1 MFAKVVSVT
10 CSKGFSNSLVF
21 LHILSLF
28 VCCSLTLLVKK
39 AAARKAKVTIDPQGI
54 LLDAPDFR

>member
-10 CSKGFSNSLVF
+10 CSKGFCNSLVF
-21 LHILSLF
+21 LRILSLF
-28 VCCSLTLLVKK
+28 VCCFLTLLVKK

>member
-1 MFAKVVSVT
+1 M
-10 CSKGFSNSLVF
+10 LF
-21 LHILSLF
+21 LS
-28 VCCSLTLLVKK
+28 LLVKK